1 MNKGEYGNIFRFN
14 ANQDISS
21 ATPTLIFEPRFGA
34 RKERTT
40 TDGVT
45 VPGVSV
51 TVDGE
56 TFKANQY
63 AEYTFKDGDLD
74 RSGRWRA
81 KLVAQFSATEKLIS
95 DYVRFTVMP

>member
-14 ANQDISS
+14 VGEDISS
-21 ATPTLIFEPRFGA
+21 ATPTLVFEPKYGTS
-34 RKERTT
+34 KERTVV
-40 TDGVT
+40 DGVT

-51 TVDGE
+51 TVNGE
-56 TFKANQY
+56 TFLANQY
-63 AEYTFKDGDLD
+63 AQYTFKDGDLD

-81 KLVAQFSATEKLIS
+81 KLIAQFSATERLIS